1 MRIPTSGP
9 LAPADPHCL
18 ADLPEVT
25 REYIKQECLGT
36 EPDRIELD
44 YDHWTSCQYL
54 PLGVASTGGSQADD
68 FSAEILNSILPMGE
82 GDDFAPSSF
91 TQTGHI
97 GAFSVVPA
105 GGKGSDLF

>member
-1 MRIPTSGP
+1 
-9 LAPADPHCL
+9 
-18 ADLPEVT
+18 LPEVT